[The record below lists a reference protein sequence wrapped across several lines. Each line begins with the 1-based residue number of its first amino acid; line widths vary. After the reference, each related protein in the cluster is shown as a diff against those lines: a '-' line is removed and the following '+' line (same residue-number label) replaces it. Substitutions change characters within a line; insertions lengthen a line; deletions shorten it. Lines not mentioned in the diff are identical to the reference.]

1 MEVLNERR
9 LSISSWAEEDRP
21 REKLILKGRHALT
34 DSELIAI
41 LIGSGNKKESAV
53 DLSKRILETSGNDL
67 SLLGKL
73 EIHDLMQFNGI
84 GEAKAISIIAALE
97 LGRRR
102 KDTERKDLIKITSSK
117 TAYSN
122 FKSHFEDLNHEE
134 FWILYLNRANK
145 IISTEKLSMGS
156 LTGTVVEIKSIF
168 KKGIEKLASGIII
181 AHNHPSGNLQPS
193 QQDIDLTKKI
203 KETGKL
209 MDITLLDHLIITD
222 THYFSFADEGIL

>member
-1 MEVLNERR
+1 MEVLNEKR
-9 LSISSWAEEDRP
+9 LSISRWAEEDRP
-21 REKLILKGRHALT
+21 REKLLLKGRHALT

-53 DLSKRILETSGNDL
+53 DLSKRILETSQNDL
-67 SLLGKL
+67 SILGKL

-102 KDTERKDLIKITSSK
+102 KETERKDLIKITSSK

-122 FKSHFEDLNHEE
+122 FIAHFEDLNHEE

-209 MDITLLDHLIITD
+209 MDITLLDHLIVTD